1 MTGQCT
7 VFNKNKQMNKKGNEK
22 MKKLI
27 ALLLA
32 SIFAIGL
39 LAGCGT
45 TEPTETEPQQSDA
58 AEVTDDGAAATDS
71 GDKLY
76 IAASHGYGAVQHWQ
90 IKTKGMEDAAK
101 ELGVEFT
108 YKYADGDL
116 QQEVA
121 DIENFVEMG
130 VDYIIVGPCNS
141 EGIVPTIEEAQSK
154 GVAIGT
160 CDIGIDGADVA
171 SFVSSDNYGIGQLAA
186 EYIGEQLGG
195 SGKIAILTWPA
206 ASATADREQGFKDKL
221 AEAYPDIEIVA
232 EQDCNADRSTALN
245 AAESIIG
252 ANPDVQYI
260 WGANAEMAL
269 GAYAATQSTNRS
281 DIYVVAVDT
290 DAEVMD
296 AIAAGTNLCATVSQ
310 DPYTLG
316 YKAVENAVKY
326 LKGEEVEDVYI
337 ECEIVTADNCADIVA
352 RDEADLNK

>member
-1 MTGQCT
+1 M
-7 VFNKNKQMNKKGNEK
+7 
-22 MKKLI
+22 MKKLT
-27 ALLLA
+27 ALLLV
-32 SIFAIGL
+32 AIMALGL

-45 TEPTETEPQQSDA
+45 TENTDPSTEPSDSTTTTEPSTEPSDGGETE
-58 AEVTDDGAAATDS
+58 
-71 GDKLY
+71 KYY

-90 IKTKGMEDAAK
+90 IKTIGMEDAAA
-101 ELGVEFT
+101 ELGVEFI

-141 EGIVPTIEEAQSK
+141 EGIVPTIEEAQGK

-195 SGKIAILTWPA
+195 SGQIAILTWPS
-206 ASATADREQGFKDKL
+206 ASATADRAQGFLDKL
-221 AEAYPDIEIVA
+221 AESYPDIEIVA

-252 ANPDVQYI
+252 AHPEVQFI
-260 WGANAEMAL
+260 WEPTPRWPWAPMPRPSPPTGP
-269 GAYAATQSTNRS
+269 TSRS
-281 DIYVVAVDT
+281 SPLT
-290 DAEVMD
+290 PTERSW
-296 AIAAGTNLCATVSQ
+296 T
-310 DPYTLG
+310 P
-316 YKAVENAVKY
+316 
-326 LKGEEVEDVYI
+326 
-337 ECEIVTADNCADIVA
+337 
-352 RDEADLNK
+352 